1 MRFFSRSLI
10 GLFMVSLT
18 VGLLA
23 LATSSV
29 YSALEERWNK
39 EVRKRPSRERIFSA
53 DVLAV
58 EVTNVAPKISSF
70 GEIRSNRTLELRAPS
85 PGTVITLAPAFVEG
99 GAVTAGQLLLKI
111 DPSDALSAVDVAR
124 ADLAEAEVQV
134 MDSEGSLRLTEDELS
149 VDVARADLAEAE
161 VQVMDSE
168 VSLRLTED
176 ELSVDVA
183 RADLAEAE
191 VQVMDSEG
199 SLRLTEDELSVDVAR
214 ADLAEAEVQVM
225 DSEGSLRLTEDELSV
240 DVARA
245 DLAEAEVQLRDAEG
259 SLRLAEDELT
269 GAREQ
274 LDLRQRSFI
283 RQQNLKERG
292 LVSDVSV
299 EAAEL
304 SLSSSNQAELSK
316 RQAVHK
322 AKLQVEQSRNIITRR
337 LLNLSNAEFSRTEAI
352 QKAELKLEQSRNI
365 VNRRKLNL
373 SNAEFSKTEAI
384 QKAELKLEQSRNIVN
399 RRKLNL
405 SNAEFSKTEAIQK
418 AKLKLEQSRNIVNR
432 RKLNLSNAEF
442 SKTEAIQKAKLK
454 LEQSRNLINRRKLNL
469 ANAERLLADTELYA
483 SFDGRL
489 SNVNV
494 TLGGLLNKNERLA
507 SLVDPDNLEV
517 SFRVSTSQYK
527 HVIDKGGNLIE
538 SPVEVA
544 LDVMGDN
551 LKVSGRLIRESASVN
566 EGTSGRLLFAK
577 LTRSTGL
584 RPGDFVSVSVN
595 EPVLKDVII
604 LPASALTSNEEVLVL
619 GDKDRLEELPVNILR
634 RQGDTVII
642 RASGLEGKEVV
653 AKSTQFLGKGIKIKP
668 LRGQIESKVKVNA
681 ELKEKSEESDLI
693 ELDEGRRARLISAIE
708 ANTRIPEGQK
718 KKMLDSL
725 GKKKVSLDLVQRI
738 ESRMGG

>member
-111 DPSDALSAVDVAR
+111 DPSDALSA
-124 ADLAEAEVQV
+124 
-134 MDSEGSLRLTEDELS
+134 
-149 VDVARADLAEAE
+149 
-161 VQVMDSE
+161 
-168 VSLRLTED
+168 
-176 ELSVDVA
+176 
-183 RADLAEAE
+183 
-191 VQVMDSEG
+191 
-199 SLRLTEDELSVDVAR
+199 VDVAR

-418 AKLKLEQSRNIVNR
+418 AELKLEQSRNIVNRRKLNLSNAEFSKTEAIQKAELKLEQSRNIVNR

>member
-111 DPSDALSAVDVAR
+111 DPSDALSA
-124 ADLAEAEVQV
+124 
-134 MDSEGSLRLTEDELS
+134 
-149 VDVARADLAEAE
+149 
-161 VQVMDSE
+161 
-168 VSLRLTED
+168 
-176 ELSVDVA
+176 
-183 RADLAEAE
+183 
-191 VQVMDSEG
+191 
-199 SLRLTEDELSVDVAR
+199 VDVAR

-418 AKLKLEQSRNIVNR
+418 AELKLEQSRNIVNR

>member
-214 ADLAEAEVQVM
+214 ADLAEAEVQ
-225 DSEGSLRLTEDELSV
+225 
-240 DVARA
+240 
-245 DLAEAEVQLRDAEG
+245 LRDAEG

-352 QKAELKLEQSRNI
+352 QKAE
-365 VNRRKLNL
+365 
-373 SNAEFSKTEAI
+373 
-384 QKAELKLEQSRNIVN
+384 
-399 RRKLNL
+399 
-405 SNAEFSKTEAIQK
+405 
-418 AKLKLEQSRNIVNR
+418 LKLEQSRNIVNR

>member
-1 MRFFSRSLI
+1 
-10 GLFMVSLT
+10 
-18 VGLLA
+18 
-23 LATSSV
+23 
-29 YSALEERWNK
+29 
-39 EVRKRPSRERIFSA
+39 
-53 DVLAV
+53 
-58 EVTNVAPKISSF
+58 
-70 GEIRSNRTLELRAPS
+70 
-85 PGTVITLAPAFVEG
+85 
-99 GAVTAGQLLLKI
+99 
-111 DPSDALSAVDVAR
+111 
-124 ADLAEAEVQV
+124 
-134 MDSEGSLRLTEDELS
+134 
-149 VDVARADLAEAE
+149 
-161 VQVMDSE
+161 
-168 VSLRLTED
+168 LRLTED

-337 LLNLSNAEFSRTEAI
+337 LLNLSNAEFSR
-352 QKAELKLEQSRNI
+352 
-365 VNRRKLNL
+365 
-373 SNAEFSKTEAI
+373 TEAI

>member
-1 MRFFSRSLI
+1 
-10 GLFMVSLT
+10 
-18 VGLLA
+18 
-23 LATSSV
+23 
-29 YSALEERWNK
+29 
-39 EVRKRPSRERIFSA
+39 
-53 DVLAV
+53 
-58 EVTNVAPKISSF
+58 
-70 GEIRSNRTLELRAPS
+70 
-85 PGTVITLAPAFVEG
+85 
-99 GAVTAGQLLLKI
+99 
-111 DPSDALSAVDVAR
+111 
-124 ADLAEAEVQV
+124 
-134 MDSEGSLRLTEDELS
+134 
-149 VDVARADLAEAE
+149 
-161 VQVMDSE
+161 
-168 VSLRLTED
+168 
-176 ELSVDVA
+176 
-183 RADLAEAE
+183 
-191 VQVMDSEG
+191 
-199 SLRLTEDELSVDVAR
+199 
-214 ADLAEAEVQVM
+214 
-225 DSEGSLRLTEDELSV
+225 
-240 DVARA
+240 
-245 DLAEAEVQLRDAEG
+245 
-259 SLRLAEDELT
+259 
-269 GAREQ
+269 
-274 LDLRQRSFI
+274 
-283 RQQNLKERG
+283 
-292 LVSDVSV
+292 
-299 EAAEL
+299 
-304 SLSSSNQAELSK
+304 
-316 RQAVHK
+316 
-322 AKLQVEQSRNIITRR
+322 
-337 LLNLSNAEFSRTEAI
+337 
-352 QKAELKLEQSRNI
+352 
-365 VNRRKLNL
+365 
-373 SNAEFSKTEAI
+373 
-384 QKAELKLEQSRNIVN
+384 
-399 RRKLNL
+399 
-405 SNAEFSKTEAIQK
+405 
-418 AKLKLEQSRNIVNR
+418 
-432 RKLNLSNAEF
+432 
-442 SKTEAIQKAKLK
+442 
-454 LEQSRNLINRRKLNL
+454 
-469 ANAERLLADTELYA
+469 
-483 SFDGRL
+483 
-489 SNVNV
+489 
-494 TLGGLLNKNERLA
+494 LLNKNERLA

>member
-111 DPSDALSAVDVAR
+111 DPSDALSA
-124 ADLAEAEVQV
+124 
-134 MDSEGSLRLTEDELS
+134 
-149 VDVARADLAEAE
+149 
-161 VQVMDSE
+161 
-168 VSLRLTED
+168 
-176 ELSVDVA
+176 VDVA

-352 QKAELKLEQSRNI
+352 QKAE
-365 VNRRKLNL
+365 
-373 SNAEFSKTEAI
+373 
-384 QKAELKLEQSRNIVN
+384 
-399 RRKLNL
+399 
-405 SNAEFSKTEAIQK
+405 
-418 AKLKLEQSRNIVNR
+418 LKLEQSRNIVNR

>member
-134 MDSEGSLRLTEDELS
+134 MDSEG
-149 VDVARADLAEAE
+149 
-161 VQVMDSE
+161 
-168 VSLRLTED
+168 SLRLTED

-418 AKLKLEQSRNIVNR
+418 AELKLEQSRNIVNR

>member
-214 ADLAEAEVQVM
+214 ADLAEAEVQ
-225 DSEGSLRLTEDELSV
+225 
-240 DVARA
+240 
-245 DLAEAEVQLRDAEG
+245 LRDAEG

-384 QKAELKLEQSRNIVN
+384 QKAE
-399 RRKLNL
+399 
-405 SNAEFSKTEAIQK
+405 
-418 AKLKLEQSRNIVNR
+418 LKLEQSRNIVNR

>member
-161 VQVMDSE
+161 VQ
-168 VSLRLTED
+168 
-176 ELSVDVA
+176 
-183 RADLAEAE
+183 
-191 VQVMDSEG
+191 
-199 SLRLTEDELSVDVAR
+199 
-214 ADLAEAEVQVM
+214 
-225 DSEGSLRLTEDELSV
+225 
-240 DVARA
+240 
-245 DLAEAEVQLRDAEG
+245 LRDAEG

-352 QKAELKLEQSRNI
+352 QKAE
-365 VNRRKLNL
+365 
-373 SNAEFSKTEAI
+373 
-384 QKAELKLEQSRNIVN
+384 
-399 RRKLNL
+399 
-405 SNAEFSKTEAIQK
+405 
-418 AKLKLEQSRNIVNR
+418 LKLEQSRNIVNR